1 MARLQILKYACN
13 FTKCPSQ
20 PCTESNAEAI
30 LILAMVKG
38 LVEVDIQGEL
48 LAEVEQIDTE
58 TTIAFVEIWEMNKR
72 DTAIAGPP
80 FHVPAANLWG
90 QPAEFVESNSVTVM
104 HSTGWSSSSNL

>member
-1 MARLQILKYACN
+1 MWN
-13 FTKCPSQ
+13 TNPSHD
-20 PCTESNAEAI
+20 E
-30 LILAMVKG
+30 G

-48 LAEVEQIDTE
+48 LAEVEQIDME
-58 TTIAFVEIWEMNKR
+58 ATIAFVEIREMNKR

-80 FHVPAANLWG
+80 FHVPAVNLWG